1 MSFYIR
7 KSVKF
12 GPIRFN
18 ISKSGIGVSTGVKG
32 ARIATGPSG
41 TYIHLGRNG
50 VYYRQKIDL
59 SVTSNESTTPK
70 TSNAS
75 NNSNFVNAENINIDS
90 TNKDT
95 VAQINSR
102 IGQPAFAWIIGI
114 LSTLLAGLILIF
126 VLTVL
131 NSISSFLNNALPFLI
146 ALSFIVTVGIWLLG
160 IWIAWVTNQQE
171 KLSRTTTLQ
180 YTLDDESKN
189 KFADVQSAFE
199 LIAKSA
205 SLWRVISRTPTWDWK
220 RNAGATSL
228 IDRRRIR
235 AGYMQPPFIQTRI
248 KVYGI
253 SLESIQLFFFP
264 DQVLVYQNGKYGA
277 INYPSLSV
285 SVSPTRFIEQDSVPH
300 DSSVVDSTWRYVR
313 KDGGPDGRFSNNRQI
328 PIVQYGY
335 IEFASQAGINLHF
348 HISNL
353 AYAQQFANTLS
364 SYIRYLQTPN
374 ANSSSKESSR
384 KSDNHSQAKKDEGKS
399 SLPKEENA
407 YTILNVPNNAS
418 WEEIST
424 AYKKMAQMYH
434 PDKVAGLAPE
444 YREIA
449 EKRMKIINAAYG
461 QLKRNH
467 GK

>member
-1 MSFYIR
+1 
-7 KSVKF
+7 
-12 GPIRFN
+12 
-18 ISKSGIGVSTGVKG
+18 
-32 ARIATGPSG
+32 
-41 TYIHLGRNG
+41 
-50 VYYRQKIDL
+50 
-59 SVTSNESTTPK
+59 
-70 TSNAS
+70 
-75 NNSNFVNAENINIDS
+75 
-90 TNKDT
+90 
-95 VAQINSR
+95 
-102 IGQPAFAWIIGI
+102 
-114 LSTLLAGLILIF
+114 
-126 VLTVL
+126 
-131 NSISSFLNNALPFLI
+131 
-146 ALSFIVTVGIWLLG
+146 LG